1 MGKVC
6 LGNKIL
12 CNIEGVGDILI
23 KTKDGCNLLL
33 KRVRHVPYLEMN
45 LIFTR
50 KLDDEGFHIVFG
62 NGSYKI
68 VKGFTHYG
76 KGEEKQCSLHIKTK
90 CGEIGYCWCCKG
102 KVYIRI
108 MK

>member
-1 MGKVC
+1 MGKVH
-6 LGNKIL
+6 LGDNNL

-45 LIFTR
+45 LILAG

-62 NGSYKI
+62 NGS
-68 VKGFTHYG
+68 
-76 KGEEKQCSLHIKTK
+76 
-90 CGEIGYCWCCKG
+90 
-102 KVYIRI
+102 
-108 MK
+108 